1 MGGGADM
8 RAFSRWLFG
17 LLVVVPDVA
26 IPRGGAFRAALAP
39 VGVFD
44 RRPEGVPALDDLP
57 LARDAL
63 CVGEVKPE
71 AGGLAFP
78 VPDLNLRSEPG
89 RLDCAELG
97 LEVWVGRGNDVG
109 RRSGDNGCIC
119 ALS

>member
-1 MGGGADM
+1 M
-8 RAFSRWLFG
+8 RAFRRWLFG

-26 IPRGGAFRAALAP
+26 IPRGGAFRAAPTP

-44 RRPEGVPALDDLP
+44 RRPGGVPALDDLPLRTLP

-78 VPDLNLRSEPG
+78 VPDLNLRPEPG

-97 LEVWVGRGNDVG
+97 LEVWVGRGKDVG
-109 RRSGDNGCIC
+109 RISGDNGCIC
-119 ALS
+119 GPS

>member
-1 MGGGADM
+1 M
-8 RAFSRWLFG
+8 RAFRRWLFG

-26 IPRGGAFRAALAP
+26 ILLGGPFRAALTP

-57 LARDAL
+57 LAREPL
-63 CVGEVKPE
+63 CVGEVKAEPV
-71 AGGLAFP
+71 GLAVP
-78 VPDLNLRSEPG
+78 VPDLYFRSDPG

-109 RRSGDNGCIC
+109 RMSGDKGCVC
-119 ALS
+119 GPS